1 MDLPELLKN
10 KIIEDVFRS
19 HHNAEWSLLIY
30 DSHAAAIMKNIF
42 VKSEF
47 INHNIVISQRI
58 EEQRMPV
65 DFPVIYFVRG
75 EEDVANTINRD
86 FDSKMYSSF
95 VVCTLERCEWL
106 NPLIKTKVVDTD
118 FVAVEQR
125 VFKCSPDRLYS
136 VGKTLNSVF
145 NVSYSGYVCRKPA
158 EMFDEAA
165 HNDYRRGEM
174 IILDRSVDLFS
185 PFMHFFTFRTLL
197 EDLGVEEVEVFS
209 QEYMRDKIWE
219 SVRCVHL
226 GEVNETLRHHA
237 HILSKIAQRLDTKV
251 DNKELMKMVLD
262 APAAS
267 KTKESLSRLIRMAQK
282 CYNKF
287 DYLSR
292 FVGIEQQL
300 STGYESD
307 GSKWKMKVDEVFEHL
322 CNGRIEKP
330 DRVRILMLLKA
341 NGYKLQENEKEM
353 LKHAGFTSKEIGL
366 EFENQ
371 ELFVPLKEKID
382 HRYEVSRYEPVLS
395 NVLKSFIEKKQG
407 HIDVSCLTH
416 SRAHLKSLRKSYLL
430 SVKRDVLHKKVYCV
444 YIIGGMTFEEIR
456 VVYELSE
463 SLGVEIVI
471 GSDRIIVPRV
481 YAEELARE

>member
-1 MDLPELLKN
+1 MDLPEILKK
-10 KIIEDVFRS
+10 KIIDDVFRS
-19 HHNAEWSLLIY
+19 HHDAEWSLLIY

-47 INHNIVISQRI
+47 INHSIVISQRI
-58 EEQRMPV
+58 EEQRTPV

-75 EEDVANTINRD
+75 EEDIANVINKD
-86 FDSKMYSSF
+86 FESKMYSSF
-95 VVCTLERCEWL
+95 VVYTLERCEWL
-106 NPLIKTKVVDTD
+106 NPLIKTKIVDID

-125 VFKCSPDRLYS
+125 VFRCTPDQLYS
-136 VGKTLNSVF
+136 VGKTLNSMF
-145 NVSYSGYVCRKPA
+145 NVSYSGYVCKKSA
-158 EMFDEAA
+158 EIFDEASQ
-165 HNDYRRGEM
+165 NDSRRGEM

-197 EDLGVEEVEVFS
+197 EDLEVEEVDVFS
-209 QEYMRDKIWE
+209 QEYMRDRIWE
-219 SVRCVHL
+219 SVRGVHL

-237 HILSKIAQRLDTKV
+237 HLLSKIAQKLDTKV
-251 DNKELMKMVLD
+251 DSKELMKMVLD

-267 KTKESLSRLIRMAQK
+267 KTKESLSKLIRMAQK

-287 DYLSR
+287 DYLSK

-307 GSKWKMKVDEVFEHL
+307 GTKWKMKVDEVFKYL
-322 CNGRIEKP
+322 CNRRIEKP
-330 DRVRILMLLKA
+330 DRVRILILLKA
-341 NGYKLQENEKEM
+341 NGYRLQENEKEM
-353 LKHAGFTSKEIGL
+353 LKHAGFTSKEIEL
-366 EFENQ
+366 EFKNQ

-395 NVLKSFIEKKQG
+395 NVLRSFIEKKQG
-407 HIDVSCLTH
+407 HVDITCLTH

-430 SVKRDVLHKKVYCV
+430 SVKKDVLHKKVYCV

-463 SLGVEIVI
+463 ILGVEIII
-471 GSDRIIVPRV
+471 GSDKIIVPRS
-481 YAEELARE
+481 YTEDLTKD